1 MEPQKDTYLTLSAPA
16 EIIYKEKS
24 SKFLTY
30 AWHVKSV
37 DEVKELLEGLYKQH
51 YDATHHCYAYRIG
64 YYGEQ
69 FRANDDGEPSGTA
82 GKPILGQL
90 LSRDVTN
97 CLVVVVRYF
106 GGTKLGVSGL
116 IDAYKTSTAMVL
128 DEADIVE
135 RTIDREITIT
145 FPYASIG
152 EVMKVLKDEKPKIRE
167 QIFDNTCRIEL
178 SVRLSKEAALMG
190 KMKDVSGIS
199 IIIKNSEE

>member
-1 MEPQKDTYLTLSAPA
+1 MDNQKDTYLTIAAPV
-16 EIIYKEKS
+16 ETIYKEKS

-30 AWHVKSV
+30 AWHVTDAEQV
-37 DEVKELLEGLYKQH
+37 RELLDGLRKRY

-64 YYGEQ
+64 YRGEQ

-90 LSRDVTN
+90 LSRDVTD

-128 DEADIVE
+128 DEAEIVE

-152 EVMKVLKDEKPKIRE
+152 EVMKIIKEEKPKVRE
-167 QIFDNTCRIEL
+167 QIFDNTCRIE
-178 SVRLSKEAALMG
+178 
-190 KMKDVSGIS
+190 
-199 IIIKNSEE
+199 

>member
-1 MEPQKDTYLTLSAPA
+1 MDNQKDTYLTIAAPV
-16 EIIYKEKS
+16 ETIYKEKS

-30 AWHVKSV
+30 AWHVTDAEQV
-37 DEVKELLEGLYKQH
+37 RELLDGLHKRY

-64 YYGEQ
+64 YRGEQ

-82 GKPILGQL
+82 GKPIVGQL
-90 LSRDVTN
+90 LSRDVTD

-128 DEADIVE
+128 DEAEIVE

-152 EVMKVLKDEKPKIRE
+152 EVMKIIKEEKPKVRE

-178 SVRLSKEAALMG
+178 LVRLSREASLLG
-190 KMKDVSGIS
+190 KVKDVSGVS
-199 IIIKNSEE
+199 IIINNPDE

>member
-1 MEPQKDTYLTLSAPA
+1 MDNQKDTYLTIAAPV
-16 EIIYKEKS
+16 ETIYKEKS

-30 AWHVKSV
+30 AWHVTDAEQV
-37 DEVKELLEGLYKQH
+37 RELLDGLRKRY

-64 YYGEQ
+64 PRGEQ

-90 LSRDVTN
+90 LSRDVTD

-128 DEADIVE
+128 DEAEIVE

-152 EVMKVLKDEKPKIRE
+152 EVMKIIKEEKPKVRE
-167 QIFDNTCRIEL
+167 QIFDNTCCIEL
-178 SVRLSKEAALMG
+178 SVRLSREASLLG
-190 KMKDVSGIS
+190 KVKDVSGVS
-199 IIIKNSEE
+199 IIINNPDE